1 LVGPTVL
8 WPDQASGCF
17 GRCRGRPMAR
27 SASSGTRRRAK
38 VRCAIYTRKSS
49 EEGLQEEFNSL
60 LAQHE
65 TCEAFIN
72 SQRHEGWVCLRAAC
86 DADQSS
92 CCSRRAGLTRPS
104 SAATR
109 FPLRLAEREGVS
121 PSYFTRLV
129 RLSYLAPDITHAI
142 LDAAARSD
150 SREAARALTS
160 AARLA
165 RSADRARFC
174 LSPIRTQNH
183 RYR

>member
-1 LVGPTVL
+1 MT
-8 WPDQASGCF
+8 
-17 GRCRGRPMAR
+17 R

-49 EEGLQEEFNSL
+49 EEGLQEEFHSL

-104 SAATR
+104 SGRERMTVTMRSLRSTR
-109 FPLRLAEREGVS
+109 TGVGGSPWEIEG
-121 PSYFTRLV
+121 T
-129 RLSYLAPDITHAI
+129 
-142 LDAAARSD
+142 
-150 SREAARALTS
+150 
-160 AARLA
+160 
-165 RSADRARFC
+165 
-174 LSPIRTQNH
+174 
-183 RYR
+183 

>member
-1 LVGPTVL
+1 MT
-8 WPDQASGCF
+8 
-17 GRCRGRPMAR
+17 R

-49 EEGLQEEFNSL
+49 EEELQEEFNSL

-92 CCSRRAGLTRPS
+92 CCSRRADLTRPS

-109 FPLRLAEREGVS
+109 FPLRRLPSAKASARPISLVSSASAISRRISPTRFSMQPRDLTAEKLLEHSRLPLAWHDQR
-121 PSYFTRLV
+121 T
-129 RLSYLAPDITHAI
+129 
-142 LDAAARSD
+142 
-150 SREAARALTS
+150 ALGF
-160 AARLA
+160 A
-165 RSADRARFC
+165 
-174 LSPIRTQNH
+174 
-183 RYR
+183 

>member
-1 LVGPTVL
+1 MT
-8 WPDQASGCF
+8 
-17 GRCRGRPMAR
+17 R

-92 CCSRRAGLTRPS
+92 CCSRRAGLTRSS

-109 FPLRLAEREGVS
+109 FPLRRLPSAKASARPISLVSSASAISRRISPTRFSMQPRDLTAEKLLEHSRLPLAWH
-121 PSYFTRLV
+121 
-129 RLSYLAPDITHAI
+129 D
-142 LDAAARSD
+142 
-150 SREAARALTS
+150 
-160 AARLA
+160 
-165 RSADRARFC
+165 RFC